1 MSNII
6 SGFIAILLVTVFLVF
21 YAIKLHSV
29 ALWVIVAGNLACAIY
44 DYVQSITKG
53 EDSIDV

>member
-6 SGFIAILLVTVFLVF
+6 SGFIAILMVTAFLVF

-29 ALWVIVAGNLACAIY
+29 ALWIIVLANLACVVA
-44 DYVQSITKG
+44 DYIQSIRKG
-53 EDSIDV
+53 EENI